1 MKDRCTRFL
10 SYDVPVSP
18 RETLLRLADYAGD
31 AAADQSGQ
39 GELVERLEG
48 RIAELLGKPA
58 AVFMPAGKTAQNIA
72 LKLWCARSGS
82 NRIAIH
88 PRSHMEEWEDKA
100 YAEAFGLTS
109 VAFGHHD
116 RQVALEDVASLRE
129 PVGAAAIEL
138 ALRPL
143 GCALI
148 PWTELEQISQAVRER
163 KIPLHTDAA
172 RLWES
177 QPFYDRPLAE
187 IAGLFDSLYVSL
199 YKSIGGLAGSALA
212 GPKNLIDEARL
223 WQHRL
228 GQKPYRQFPYLL
240 AALKGLEERLPLMP
254 AFHQKAV
261 EIAAA
266 FSTLEDVFVTP
277 EPPHTNAF
285 LVLARGDRRKQDA
298 ARDQVAEET
307 GLWLYEYAPPAPY
320 EGFLCFE
327 VHIWTAAL
335 ELSSDE
341 LRDALS
347 RFFELVR

>member
-1 MKDRCTRFL
+1 M
-10 SYDVPVSP
+10 
-18 RETLLRLADYAGD
+18 
-31 AAADQSGQ
+31 ADQSGQ

-48 RIAELLGKPA
+48 RIANLLGKPA

-72 LKLWCARSGS
+72 LKLWCARNGS

-109 VAFGHHD
+109 IPFGRHD
-116 RQVALEDVASLRE
+116 RQTSIQDVARLRE

-143 GCALI
+143 GCSLI
-148 PWTELEQISQAVRER
+148 PWAELEQISQAVRDR
-163 KIPLHTDAA
+163 KIPLHADAA

-177 QPFYDRPLAE
+177 QPFYDRPLAQ

-199 YKSIGGLAGSALA
+199 YKSIGGLAGSVLA
-212 GPKNLIDEARL
+212 GPEDLIDEARL

-240 AALKGLEERLPLMP
+240 SALKGLDERLPLMP

-277 EPPHTNAF
+277 DPPHTNAF
-285 LVLARGDRRKQDA
+285 LLLARGDRHKQDT
-298 ARDQVAEET
+298 ARNQVAEET
-307 GLWLYEYAPPAPY
+307 GFWLYEYAPPAPY
-320 EGFLCFE
+320 AGFLCFE

-335 ELSSDE
+335 ELTPAE
-341 LRDALS
+341 LRNTLA
-347 RFFELVR
+347 RFLELVR